1 VALLH
6 PWTVIVECKSAF
18 VRRAHLLQPVLA
30 VLLIDTVSVTLD
42 GTIRR
47 LNRLLLAEPMQEQL
61 APLPSLQGVWGTT
74 SLYVTSVSQSLDASL
89 KQVLQAIEQK
99 RIPLG

>member
-1 VALLH
+1 
-6 PWTVIVECKSAF
+6 
-18 VRRAHLLQPVLA
+18 
-30 VLLIDTVSVTLD
+30 
-42 GTIRR
+42 
-47 LNRLLLAEPMQEQL
+47 MQEQL